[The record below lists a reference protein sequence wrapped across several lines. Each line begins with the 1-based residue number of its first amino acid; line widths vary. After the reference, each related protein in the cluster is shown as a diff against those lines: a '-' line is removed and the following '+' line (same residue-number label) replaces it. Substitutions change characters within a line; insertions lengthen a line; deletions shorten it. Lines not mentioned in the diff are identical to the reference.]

1 MENILI
7 AVDRGSIGISIT
19 FKGHFCALGILPDS
33 VAGCPWAPPV
43 ANTVAGDRA
52 VEVTAF

>member
-1 MENILI
+1 MKNILI
-7 AVDRGSIGISIT
+7 AVDRGSIGVSIT
-19 FKGHFCALGILPDS
+19 CKGHFCALGILPDS

-52 VEVTAF
+52 VEVTTF